1 MCGYESETVTDTAR
15 IDLHLHSTESDGR
28 LTPAELVELAHRNG
42 VRRLALTDHDTTGG
56 VAAAIEAGRRLGLE
70 VIPGIELS
78 ADVEGGDVHMLGLFL
93 RFEESA
99 FQDKVAWLREG
110 RVGRAMQMVAKL
122 SELGAPISWERVK
135 EIAGEA
141 SIGRPHVAQAL
152 LEAGHVRSMPE
163 AFDRFLANGGPAYV
177 ERERFSAAQS
187 IDLIHSVGGLAV
199 LAHPIESRGAE
210 ALIPRLA
217 AVGLDGV
224 ECYYQGYPPDVVERL
239 VATARTHRLVPTGG
253 SDYHGFPMSG
263 MTAATN
269 EPGSV
274 QVPPEVLDELRE
286 RRRRRSAE

>member
-1 MCGYESETVTDTAR
+1 MPEPGK
-15 IDLHLHSTESDGR
+15 IDLHLHSTESDGC

-42 VRRLALTDHDTTGG
+42 VRRLALTDHDTTSG
-56 VAAAIEAGRRLGLE
+56 VAAAIEAGRRLDLE

-78 ADVEGGDVHMLGLFL
+78 ADIQGGDVHMLGLFL
-93 RFEESA
+93 RFEDRA
-99 FQDKVAWLREG
+99 FQAKVAWLREG
-110 RVGRAMQMVAKL
+110 RIGRAMEMVNKL
-122 SELGAPISWERVK
+122 AALGAPIAWERVK

-152 LEAGHVRSMPE
+152 LEAGHVQSMPE

-177 ERERFSAAQS
+177 ERERFGAAES
-187 IDLIHSVGGLAV
+187 IELIHSAGGLAI

-210 ALIPRLA
+210 ALIPELA
-217 AVGLDGV
+217 AVGLDGI

-239 VATARTHRLVPTGG
+239 IATARAHRLVPTGG

-263 MTAATN
+263 MTTATN

-274 QVPPEVLDELRE
+274 PIPPEVLDELAE
-286 RRRRRSAE
+286 RRRRMSDE